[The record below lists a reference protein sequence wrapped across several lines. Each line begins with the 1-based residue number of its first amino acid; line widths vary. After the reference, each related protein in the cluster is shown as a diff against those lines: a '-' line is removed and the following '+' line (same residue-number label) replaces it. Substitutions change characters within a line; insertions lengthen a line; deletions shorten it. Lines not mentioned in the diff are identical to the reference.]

1 MSRVYLPIHQ
11 ISDETNNWTALIQ
24 VVERPPVQTSKNNT
38 STLYRRYLFTD
49 EEGTKVSA
57 VVYNAVINEFD
68 ELLMPYKRYY
78 LSGAKVWPEVPLY
91 QVSDYKYNWLIVSGT
106 NVEEDQESLPPQ
118 LPCHIDIHTFADIHK
133 YADTDN
139 PRIVVHAFPVRNL
152 GKNNKTRDLVIVNQE
167 EKPMLLTLWNQF
179 ENDEGLH
186 LANTVA
192 AGNVLLAM
200 RIKVTTFNGL
210 SLSTKV
216 GACLMVNPPMAAAA
230 ELKQWYIENKNHVTQ
245 LVIEETYRNTDKLI
259 PMPEMTAIV
268 TVHNAVAVM
277 RSVPLANNNPRSN
290 GTMNAVIYGE
300 DAERLITYSGNQLFE
315 ADQQG
320 RDLTNE
326 IAASVARHK
335 VVCFVKQSES
345 AYHTVVKLYSI
356 QMMMLQGNA
365 STAESSGKESSTAAP
380 SKATDPTLFSPTL
393 KNVLESVAL
402 KIEKSPNVPTPES
415 STKKRINF
423 DAQQD
428 TTQTSS
434 STPTRSTLQPTQNTA
449 TSPYKKSRPKMD

>member
-11 ISDETNNWTALIQ
+11 ITDETNNWTALIQ

-49 EEGTKVSA
+49 EEGTKVSV

-78 LSGAKVWPEVPLY
+78 LSGAKVRPEVPFY

-106 NVEEDQESLPPQ
+106 NVEEYQESLPPQ
-118 LPCHIDIHTFADIHK
+118 LPCHMDIHTFADIHK

-139 PRIVVHAFPVRNL
+139 PRSES
-152 GKNNKTRDLVIVNQE
+152 KLVGLA
-167 EKPMLLTLWNQF
+167 EKSNSFTTT
-179 ENDEGLH
+179 GLC
-186 LANTVA
+186 
-192 AGNVLLAM
+192 GQ
-200 RIKVTTFNGL
+200 
-210 SLSTKV
+210 
-216 GACLMVNPPMAAAA
+216 P
-230 ELKQWYIENKNHVTQ
+230 HVTF
-245 LVIEETYRNTDKLI
+245 VILIQKLFKYI
-259 PMPEMTAIV
+259 RCRLPITIEDQT
-268 TVHNAVAVM
+268 
-277 RSVPLANNNPRSN
+277 

-300 DAERLITYSGNQLFE
+300 DAERLITYSGNQLYE

-320 RDLTNE
+320 RDLTKE

-335 VVCFVKQSES
+335 VVCFVKQSKS

-356 QMMMLQGNA
+356 QMMMIQGNA
-365 STAESSGKESSTAAP
+365 STTESSGKESSTAAP
-380 SKATDPTLFSPTL
+380 FKATDPNLFSPTL

-449 TSPYKKSRPKMD
+449 TSPSKKSRPKWIKSFAPDFCTFA